1 MQFTCGLDDLQ
12 PYLLLELNQLHCH
25 LHSMT
30 PRILIC
36 VTLPPPPPPV
46 PHHETK
52 IKNLRWTWKL
62 NCSSPLRTKKPNK
75 NALRPQESFFSS
87 QWPFRVR
94 QPHPGGTAATPR
106 HEADQFSRPSMCRWD
121 RSRVNFFSLLFLIFS
136 LFDKEV
142 HLFIYVTSRI

>member
-1 MQFTCGLDDLQ
+1 MRTGWSAAIFVTRIKSTPLPPSLHDTTHLDLR
-12 PYLLLELNQLHCH
+12 Y
-25 LHSMT
+25 T
-30 PRILIC
+30 PS
-36 VTLPPPPPPV
+36 PPPPPV

-62 NCSSPLRTKKPNK
+62 NCSSPLRIKKPNK